1 MRVCL
6 CVPIFL
12 PSAWNECNVTFLYG
26 TRLLVHRWGIEMLLR
41 DISAVDADSLG
52 LADYCTI
59 VKQPMDLSQVAT
71 KLDKRKYKLL
81 KQVRSLKRPAAYVS
95 T

>member
-1 MRVCL
+1 VVHCSHAVIVLSLIL
-6 CVPIFL
+6 C
-12 PSAWNECNVTFLYG
+12 
-26 TRLLVHRWGIEMLLR
+26 R
-41 DISAVDADSLG
+41 DTSAVDADSLG
-52 LADYCTI
+52 LADYFTI
-59 VKQPMDLSQVAT
+59 VKQPMDLSLVAS

>member
-1 MRVCL
+1 M
-6 CVPIFL
+6 
-12 PSAWNECNVTFLYG
+12 
-26 TRLLVHRWGIEMLLR
+26 LVHLWGIEMPLL

-81 KQVRSLKRPAAYVS
+81 KQVSALLRLVS
-95 T
+95 YSVT

>member
-1 MRVCL
+1 MAHCSRDLIVL
-6 CVPIFL
+6 SLI
-12 PSAWNECNVTFLYG
+12 
-26 TRLLVHRWGIEMLLR
+26 LR
-41 DISAVDADSLG
+41 RDTSAVDADSLG
-52 LADYCTI
+52 LADYFTI
-59 VKQPMDLSQVAT
+59 VKQPMDLSLVAS